1 MTVNTLEIL
10 LTGATAAAVVKLLD
24 NVIQW
29 WLNRKAKREDT
40 ESEKAAAAEKKK
52 EKDIEEWRDETDKK
66 IAALME
72 GQKVSL
78 LDRIQHLGRTYL
90 KGGEIDFDDRRRLH
104 QMHTAYHNL
113 GGNGDLDT
121 LMEDV
126 DELPL
131 KPE

>member
-1 MTVNTLEIL
+1 MH
-10 LTGATAAAVVKLLD
+10 
-24 NVIQW
+24 
-29 WLNRKAKREDT
+29 
-40 ESEKAAAAEKKK
+40 
-52 EKDIEEWRDETDKK
+52 
-66 IAALME
+66 

-78 LDRIQHLGRTYL
+78 LDRIQHLGRSYL
-90 KGGEIDFDDRRRLH
+90 KVGEIDFDDRRRLH